1 MLFGL
6 VCANVRSEANSTH
19 LIINRLV
26 VSVGCV
32 RKGGPP
38 TKTRIALRGNL
49 IWLVGN
55 PSRGRASSWCW
66 LDSDLVIYGDAIRCV
81 QPR

>member
-26 VSVGCV
+26 VSVGWV
-32 RKGGPP
+32 RMGGPRTNP
-38 TKTRIALRGNL
+38 DRAEGQFN
-49 IWLVGN
+49 LVG
-55 PSRGRASSWCW
+55 R
-66 LDSDLVIYGDAIRCV
+66 
-81 QPR
+81 QPFQRSG